1 MLKMRRKFKEWVV
14 DGGVDGGDGGV
25 ERVVDGGSLTSWVK
39 TGHGVHYRD
48 LARETKECYQD
59 QDQGSLPSKT
69 PLLFLSYFHFLCQ
82 RWEMQKQCLPSLET
96 KTLKML
102 SCFVA
107 DPTLSISYFLQI
119 LPNFKPKN
127 PIWRLWDVVFQEG
140 LLHCTLLQAEHKTL
154 NLWNPPVVATSHCF
168 TCFLLNSRAKLGKIS
183 SGNFFRIEPN
193 CEWLHTCV

>member
-1 MLKMRRKFKEWVV
+1 MTRGEMLKMRRKFKEWVV

-69 PLLFLSYFHFLCQ
+69 PLLILGSFHFLCL
-82 RWEMQKQCLPSLET
+82 RCKEMQKQFLPWLET
-96 KTLKML
+96 KTLKMF

-107 DPTLSISYFLQI
+107 EPTLSNSYFFLQI

-127 PIWRLWDVVFQEG
+127 PIWRL
-140 LLHCTLLQAEHKTL
+140 
-154 NLWNPPVVATSHCF
+154 
-168 TCFLLNSRAKLGKIS
+168 
-183 SGNFFRIEPN
+183 
-193 CEWLHTCV
+193 

>member
-25 ERVVDGGSLTSWVK
+25 ERMVDGGSLTSWVK

-69 PLLFLSYFHFLCQ
+69 PLLILGCFHFLCQ

-107 DPTLSISYFLQI
+107 EPTLSNSYFLQI

-127 PIWRLWDVVFQEG
+127 PIWRLWDAFSKKVCYIV
-140 LLHCTLLQAEHKTL
+140 HCYKQNTR
-154 NLWNPPVVATSHCF
+154 P
-168 TCFLLNSRAKLGKIS
+168 
-183 SGNFFRIEPN
+183 
-193 CEWLHTCV
+193 